1 MIFLI
6 NTRAVRP
13 LFLPRTRLPVL
24 TLLRRV
30 FILRES
36 GLFTFAIMLTVN
48 ISGGASMNHP
58 FTYEIIYSPRR
69 TTALQVTP
77 DGRVIVRAPKRCPR
91 SFIEAFVRQKED
103 WVLRQLARF
112 EKQRKEHPPAE
123 QPPLSDED
131 RARYIRHFIISQTNN
146 SKIVYKLQYSIKN
159 IGKQCYCELINS

>member
-103 WVLRQLARF
+103 WVIRQLARF
-112 EKQRKEHPPAE
+112 RKTEE
-123 QPPLSDED
+123 RTSS
-131 RARYIRHFIISQTNN
+131 R
-146 SKIVYKLQYSIKN
+146 
-159 IGKQCYCELINS
+159 